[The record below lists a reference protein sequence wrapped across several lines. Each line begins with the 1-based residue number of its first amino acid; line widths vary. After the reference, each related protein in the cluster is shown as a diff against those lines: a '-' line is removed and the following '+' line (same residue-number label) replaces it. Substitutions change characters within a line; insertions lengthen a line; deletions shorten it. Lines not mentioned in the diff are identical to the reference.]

1 MAPDEVMVY
10 TAMAIVPAVTSI
22 ACFVA
27 LRAFNRKSIS
37 VLASCT
43 VCIVALL
50 AGVLLSFAF
59 VLGFSH
65 LLHGDERWRL
75 LQYLLQ
81 ERY

>member
-37 VLASCT
+37 VLASILT
-43 VCIVALL
+43 APIAL
-50 AGVLLSFAF
+50 VFA
-59 VLGFSH
+59 VGLMLIASKRVH
-65 LLHGDERWRL
+65 
-75 LQYLLQ
+75 
-81 ERY
+81 